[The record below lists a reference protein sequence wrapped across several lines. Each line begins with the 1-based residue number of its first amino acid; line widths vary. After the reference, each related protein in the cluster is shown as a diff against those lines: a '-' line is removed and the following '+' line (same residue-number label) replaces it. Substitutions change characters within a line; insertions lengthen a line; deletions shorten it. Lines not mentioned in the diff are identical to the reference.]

1 MVQHIR
7 SLLGVCGKMPSCLLS
22 IGLGAKAASGGLQ
35 KHASRIQADKDAVN
49 TSASTLYHSVQARMM
64 SAAGAMELVALDL
77 KRSGKF
83 IARTL
88 SYEGV
93 EFRRVR
99 QMLSVACTV
108 CMRKFPYLKA
118 CMV

>member
-1 MVQHIR
+1 M
-7 SLLGVCGKMPSCLLS
+7 
-22 IGLGAKAASGGLQ
+22 
-35 KHASRIQADKDAVN
+35 
-49 TSASTLYHSVQARMM
+49 TM

-99 QMLSVACTV
+99 PAD
-108 CMRKFPYLKA
+108 PP
-118 CMV
+118 

>member
-1 MVQHIR
+1 
-7 SLLGVCGKMPSCLLS
+7 
-22 IGLGAKAASGGLQ
+22 
-35 KHASRIQADKDAVN
+35 
-49 TSASTLYHSVQARMM
+49 
-64 SAAGAMELVALDL
+64 MELVALDL

-99 QMLSVACTV
+99 LADS
-108 CMRKFPYLKA
+108 PLKITCA
-118 CMV
+118 SCLAHIVPCAARVLPGTLKLAGCGRFGN

>member
-1 MVQHIR
+1 
-7 SLLGVCGKMPSCLLS
+7 
-22 IGLGAKAASGGLQ
+22 
-35 KHASRIQADKDAVN
+35 
-49 TSASTLYHSVQARMM
+49 
-64 SAAGAMELVALDL
+64 MELVALDL

-99 QMLSVACTV
+99 LTKWKSHVLL
-108 CMRKFPYLKA
+108 RL
-118 CMV
+118 